1 MPPKASS
8 PSTTSLLPKV
18 GLRDVLVGGGIA
30 LTAIGAGLVY
40 FPAGIIVPGVILL
53 YLGIVGVPAW
63 R

>member
-1 MPPKASS
+1 MPKI
-8 PSTTSLLPKV
+8 

-30 LTAIGAGLVY
+30 LTAVGAGLVY
-40 FPAGIIVPGVILL
+40 LPAGIIVPGVILL